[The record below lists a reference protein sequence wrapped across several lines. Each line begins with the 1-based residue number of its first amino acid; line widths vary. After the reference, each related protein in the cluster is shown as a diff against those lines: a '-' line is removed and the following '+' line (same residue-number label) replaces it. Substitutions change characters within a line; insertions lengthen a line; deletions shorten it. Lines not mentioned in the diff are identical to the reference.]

1 MTADGFSAPML
12 ESKVGLKQA
21 QVDLFDFVEFWRVAA
36 QAGEFLSNSNK
47 TKSNS

>member
-21 QVDLFDFVEFWRVAA
+21 QVDLFDFVEFWRVRRKLVS
-36 QAGEFLSNSNK
+36 F
-47 TKSNS
+47 